1 MILRLLQYANDSSL
15 IGERVDGEGVVPGLQ
30 VRVVECGVAN
40 IYTVYTEVHRD
51 VAKIDGEK
59 RGIRYENLA
68 VRIRAIRQRFGQ
80 EVEGED
86 L

>member
-1 MILRLLQYANDSSL
+1 MILRLLQYANHSSL
-15 IGERVDGEGVVPGLQ
+15 IGEGVDDQGIVPGLQ
-30 VRVVECGVAN
+30 VGVVECGVAN
-40 IYTVYTEVHRD
+40 IDTIYTEVHRH
-51 VAKIDGEK
+51 VAQIDGEK